1 MEESK
6 QNIKDISASTF
17 EVDVIEASNSGP
29 VIVDFWAPWCGPCK
43 QLTPLLEKITNEYGG
58 EVGLCKINIDE
69 NQAIAGQMGIQ
80 SIPAVF
86 IFKDGKP
93 IDGFMGNITETELRK
108 FYEKHI
114 VITDNSTSK
123 LLQDSIDMKNLE
135 NYDGALLKLN
145 EILQKE
151 NDNINAITEVADCYI
166 KMNDHEKATAFID
179 TLPKL
184 IQENSQ
190 IKKFKSIIDLAQNVP
205 SDNKIIEELQIKVN
219 NNPNDHHARME
230 LSLYYNSSGN
240 QEEAADLL
248 IQSIKIDREWNEKAA
263 QGQLLKFFE
272 VWGFSDPITIEKRK
286 NLSAILFS

>member
-114 VITDNSTSK
+114 VIIDNSTSK

-166 KMNDHEKATAFID
+166 KMSDHEKATAFID

-184 IQENSQ
+184 MQENSQ

-205 SDNKIIEELQIKVN
+205 TDNKTIEELQIKVN
-219 NNPNDHHARME
+219 NNPNDHQARME

-240 QEEAADLL
+240 QENAADLL
-248 IQSIKIDREWNEKAA
+248 IESIKIDREWNEKAA

>member
-1 MEESK
+1 MDQSK
-6 QNIKDISASTF
+6 QNIKDISTSTF
-17 EVDVIEASNSGP
+17 EVDVIQASNSSP

-43 QLTPLLEKITNEYGG
+43 QLTPLLEKLTNEYNGA
-58 EVGLCKINIDE
+58 VDLCKINIDE
-69 NQAIAGQMGIQ
+69 NQAVAGQMGIQ

-114 VITDNSTSK
+114 VIIDNSTSK

-135 NYDGALLKLN
+135 NYDEALLKLN
-145 EILQKE
+145 EILEKE
-151 NDNINAITEVADCYI
+151 NDNINAIAEVADCYI
-166 KMNDHEKATAFID
+166 KMGDHEKSAAFID
-179 TLPKL
+179 SLPKL
-184 IQENSQ
+184 IQDNAQ
-190 IKKFKSIIDLAQNVP
+190 IKKFKTIIDLAQNVP
-205 SDNKIIEELQIKVN
+205 ADAKIIEELQIKVN
-219 NNPNDHHARME
+219 DNPDDHQARIE

-240 QEEAADLL
+240 QEHAADLL
-248 IQSIKIDREWNEKAA
+248 IESIKIDREWNEKAA

>member
-114 VITDNSTSK
+114 VIIDNSTSK

-135 NYDGALLKLN
+135 NYNGALLKLN
-145 EILQKE
+145 EILEKE
-151 NDNINAITEVADCYI
+151 NDNINAIAEVADCYI
-166 KMNDHEKATAFID
+166 KMGDYEKSAAFID
-179 TLPKL
+179 
-184 IQENSQ
+184 
-190 IKKFKSIIDLAQNVP
+190 
-205 SDNKIIEELQIKVN
+205 
-219 NNPNDHHARME
+219 
-230 LSLYYNSSGN
+230 
-240 QEEAADLL
+240 
-248 IQSIKIDREWNEKAA
+248 
-263 QGQLLKFFE
+263 
-272 VWGFSDPITIEKRK
+272 
-286 NLSAILFS
+286 

>member
-6 QNIKDISASTF
+6 QNIKDVSTSTF

-114 VITDNSTSK
+114 VIIDNSTSK

-166 KMNDHEKATAFID
+166 KMSDHEKATAFID

-184 IQENSQ
+184 MQENSQ

-205 SDNKIIEELQIKVN
+205 TDNKTIEELQIKVN
-219 NNPNDHHARME
+219 NNPNDHQARME

-240 QEEAADLL
+240 QENAADLL
-248 IQSIKIDREWNEKAA
+248 IESIKIDREWNEKAA